1 MKLDAQV
8 IIVGGGLA
16 GNTLAGLL
24 ASKGLDC
31 IIIEAGSQQTAQS
44 SSAADPRALA
54 LTFASRRILQSFGVW
69 QQLPEKRLGHF
80 SRMQV
85 WDENGKGEVV
95 FDSADI
101 CQPALGFIVEQSV
114 LQDSLVRTVSGM
126 PSVRVYHDSL
136 LSQIEWHEQAIS
148 VLLENGQKLSANL
161 LVGADGGHSR
171 SRELAGINTT
181 EHDYQQHALACL
193 VQTTLPHEH
202 VARQRFLSHGP
213 LAFLPMHNA
222 HECGVVWSTQPQQA
236 QELLRME
243 EEEFNRVL
251 AEAFEYRL
259 GEITKSDLRS
269 SFPLRRA
276 QADAYCKD
284 RFALIGDAAHSV
296 HPLAGQGANLG
307 LLDAASLAQL
317 VLKADAANR
326 DIAARPV
333 LRAYERWRKFE
344 NKIMMMT
351 LEGFKYTFENQS
363 GPVPVLRNRALDLA
377 NSIVPLKHTIMRHA
391 MGLSGDLPEL
401 AKGSLA

>member
-8 IIVGGGLA
+8 LIVGGGLA

-24 ASKGLDC
+24 AAKNLDC
-31 IIIEAGSQQTAQS
+31 IVIEAGSQNKIQLKPT
-44 SSAADPRALA
+44 ADPRALA
-54 LTFASRRILQSFGVW
+54 LTYASQRILKSFGAW
-69 QQLPEKRLGHF
+69 QQVPENRLGHF
-80 SRMQV
+80 RRMQV
-85 WDENGKGEVV
+85 WDENGKGEVN

-101 CQPALGFIVEQSV
+101 CQPRLGFILEQSV
-114 LQDSLVRTVSGM
+114 LQDSLQRSVSAM
-126 PSVRVYHDSL
+126 PSIRVCYDSVI
-136 LSQIEWHEQAIS
+136 SQIEWHDEGIS
-148 VLLENGQKLSANL
+148 VLLENGQKLSAKL
-161 LVGADGGHSR
+161 LVGADGGHSK
-171 SRELAGINTT
+171 SRELAGINSV
-181 EHDYQQHALACL
+181 EHDYRQHALACL
-193 VQTTLPHEH
+193 VQTTLPHED
-202 VARQRFLSHGP
+202 VARQRFLSKGP

-222 HECGVVWSTQPQQA
+222 RECGVVWSTQPQHA
-236 QELLRME
+236 QELLSMDKD
-243 EEEFNRVL
+243 EFNLEL

-259 GEITKSDLRS
+259 GEIKKTDLRS

-276 QADAYCKD
+276 QADVYCKE

-317 VLKADAANR
+317 VLKAQAANR
-326 DIAARPV
+326 DIAGRSV

-363 GPVPVLRNRALDLA
+363 GPVPVLRNRALDFA
-377 NSIVPLKHTIMRHA
+377 NSIVPLKHSIMRHA
-391 MGLSGDLPEL
+391 MGLNGDLPEL